1 MTGATLCVAC
11 AQLPT
16 KDRSLAVKT
25 QQCPECKATCGV
37 TSYGSAFRVQA
48 APRSLC
54 LSPLFLTGAA
64 VGGCLFTFVLGL
76 VGLGM
81 WSHDTMVPP
90 RPAAGTK
97 VPHEFARVAEVAVDD
112 PIPPTVPPH
121 LAKQT
126 IAQLVAQ
133 IKEQN
138 NVKQD
143 NFLLVRMEQR
153 KELRG
158 MPFVMGGAC
167 RMDMGRATL
176 FQSAVE
182 AARHGMD
189 QDVARSGFSHDNESA
204 PFWSTYLSQPNNG
217 GTNTPAGIA
226 ALTQILGPERGALRA
241 SMVTKLGS
249 SDQLQVDATRTI
261 AKAAVFDASLE
272 VRTAAIKELKKR
284 PAEQYTD
291 ILMHGLRYPLATVTN
306 QATQAIIALDRKD
319 LVPQLVNFLGE
330 PAPGDPEAVEDKT
343 CVREVV
349 RINHHRNCLLCHP
362 PAGTGQPQEVP
373 GVIPIPGESFPSSP
387 SQAYGA
393 AQSFGDPMVRA
404 DTTYLRQDFS
414 VRMPVENAAPWP
426 EMQRFDFLVRSRVVE
441 GNELARL
448 QQRVAER
455 PAGYRSENHK
465 AAARALQALTGHE
478 NVASTK
484 EAWQRVLA
492 ANAQ

>member
-1 MTGATLCVAC
+1 MAGATLCVAC

-37 TSYGSAFRVQA
+37 TSYGAAFRVPA
-48 APRSLC
+48 LKRSLC
-54 LSPLFLTGAA
+54 LSPLFLTGAT
-64 VGGCLFTFVLGL
+64 VGGGLFTFLLGL

-90 RPAAGTK
+90 RPAVGSK
-97 VPHEFARVAEVAVDD
+97 VPHEFARVPEVAVDD
-112 PIPPTVPPH
+112 PIPHTRSPQQ
-121 LAKQT
+121 AKQH
-126 IAQLVAQ
+126 IAQFVNR
-133 IKEQN
+133 IKEEN
-138 NVKQD
+138 KVKQD
-143 NFLLVRMEQR
+143 NFLIAQMQQR

-167 RMDMGRATL
+167 RMDGGRATS

-182 AARHGMD
+182 AARRGMD
-189 QDVARSGFSHDNESA
+189 QDVARSGFSHENESA
-204 PFWSTYLSQPNNG
+204 PFWTAYLSQTGNG
-217 GTNTPAGIA
+217 GANTPAGIA
-226 ALTQILGPERGALRA
+226 ALTQILGPERGALRT
-241 SMVTKLGS
+241 SMVDRLS
-249 SDQLQVDATRTI
+249 ASDQADATRTI

-272 VRTAAIKELKKR
+272 VRLAATKALKKR
-284 PAEQYTD
+284 PAAEYTD
-291 ILMHGLRYPLATVTN
+291 ILMHGMRYPLATVTN
-306 QATQAIIALDRKD
+306 QAAAAIIALDRKD

-362 PAGTGQPQEVP
+362 PAGTGQPNEVP
-373 GVIPIPGESFPSSP
+373 GVIPIPGESFPASP
-387 SQAYGA
+387 SQAYGS
-393 AQSFGDPMVRA
+393 AQFSGDPMVRA

-414 VRMPVENAAPWP
+414 VRMPVENADPWP
-426 EMQRFDFLVRSRVVE
+426 QMQRFDFLVRTRVVE
-441 GNELARL
+441 GKELAAL

-455 PAGYRSENHK
+455 PAGFRSENHK
-465 AAARALQALTGHE
+465 AAARALQELTGHD
-478 NVASTK
+478 NVPATK

-492 ANAQ
+492 ANGQ